1 MSFISNNAASSIA
14 TVLGTLIL
22 ATAIALF
29 LALNAGGAG
38 AQTVEDDH
46 GDTFDTSTLVELGS
60 SVDGRIDPGDDRDVF
75 KIDLSD
81 ASGQTDLWAY
91 TLGEFDTYGG
101 LYDGAG
107 NLVELSDDG
116 YFVDSIRGFS
126 IRSVVHPGIYYVI
139 AVSFDGDPGDYTFH
153 AQAVVEPGSTIE
165 TAKPLILDSR
175 DGGTINTLDDEDYYK
190 LEFTESKHVT
200 IYAVTANV
208 SLIDAF
214 LLDAEGNEIS
224 ANIRPLRL
232 RGFGSLFPVGF
243 TIEEDLE
250 PGTYYLQVVN
260 PLAPDPDE
268 AEPEE
273 TESEEIETEE
283 PPLPFRP
290 APYGIFYFEDT
301 EYSEFLEDCNSQTEA
316 LDDPEI
322 GDPLNACQWHFHHPE
337 WQDINIGSVWADGIK
352 GEGVNVA
359 IVDDGMYQ
367 DHEDLKDNVD
377 TSLSLNF
384 ETGENDI
391 YGRHDHHGTH
401 VAGMVAARDN
411 DIGVRGVAPRATIH
425 GFNLL
430 SGFNTTG
437 LNIVR
442 ALTNSADVTAVS
454 NNSWG
459 WRDSPG
465 LSPSFSFWK
474 QAVRSGTA
482 LGYDGKGVLYVWSA
496 GNGHL
501 LGDDSNLTEFANDYG
516 VTAACS
522 VNTQGTRSGYSEMG
536 ANLWVCAPSNDRPLS
551 LGGVAGI
558 LTTENS
564 DRYYQD
570 FGGTSA
576 AAPIV
581 AGVGALTRE
590 ANPDLTWRDVKMI
603 LAASAQKND
612 PASQG
617 WDAGAPMH
625 PVSSVESYSF
635 NHEYGFGVVD
645 AEGAVN
651 LAKRWTNLPAAQ
663 VATVVSEELESE
675 IPDAPAVGEPT
686 TVTHALTV
694 DSDIEFTEFVEVT
707 VVFEH
712 DSFRDLEILLESPS
726 GAISRLAVPF
736 DTFDGVSAFLEVAF
750 SPLHGSWQFGSAKH
764 LGEDPNGEWKL
775 HITDHLHVVDGTF
788 MGFAITVYGHERAAG
803 AATLDSVAVHP
814 GGERLDV
821 AWSAPGG
828 AGESEIT
835 GYDIRYIATDDD
847 ETDPSAWTALEGV
860 WSAEAGGDL
869 TYTISG
875 LTDGTQYDVQVRAVN
890 SVGGGLWS
898 EEGTGTPMSSS
909 CVADGAVSDRT
920 NGGLIND
927 CETLLEA
934 RDTLAGSATLNWSS
948 DADITTW
955 DGIHL
960 TGDPLRVTNV
970 TLLNSQ
976 LDGSIPAALGGL
988 EELAILNL
996 RNNDLTGSIPAE
1008 LSNLANLE
1016 NLLLHNN
1023 SLSGEI
1029 PDLSDLSNLKML
1041 WLSGNDLG
1049 SGQGVPTWLNSM
1061 SNLESLN
1068 LWGNDLGGQIPDLS
1082 GMTSLIH
1089 LRLHST
1095 GLTGS
1100 IPASLGD
1107 MSNLRGL
1114 YLHNNNLS
1122 GTIPGELG
1130 QLATLAGLYLHGNNL
1145 SGTIPSELGQL
1156 TNLRRIW
1163 LHSNGL
1169 SGAIPSELSGMSGLL
1184 DLNLHSNR
1192 LSGVIPPELGD
1203 ITTLE
1208 SLRLHNNQL
1217 SGSIPSEL
1225 GDLSNL
1231 TGLWLQSN
1239 RLTGAIPAELGNLGD
1254 TLTQWRL
1261 GGNRLS
1267 GCVPAGLASVED
1279 NDMASLGLQVCP

>member
-1 MSFISNNAASSIA
+1 MSFISKKSVSSISA
-14 TVLGTLIL
+14 LLGTLIL
-22 ATAIALF
+22 AIAIASF
-29 LALNAGGAG
+29 LLLNPGGAV

-46 GDTFDTSTLVELGS
+46 GDTFGTSTSVELGS

-81 ASGQTDLWAY
+81 ASGQTDLWVY
-91 TLGEFDTYGG
+91 TLGDLDTFGG
-101 LYDGAG
+101 LYDGSG
-107 NLVELSDDG
+107 NLVELNDDSFFG
-116 YFVDSIRGFS
+116 DSIRGFS
-126 IRSVVHPGIYYVI
+126 IRSAVQPGVYYVI
-139 AVSFDGDPGDYTFH
+139 AVSYEGEPGDYTFH
-153 AQAVVEPGSTIE
+153 AQAVVAPGDSIE

-175 DGGTINTLDDEDYYK
+175 DGGTIDTLEDADYYK

-200 IYAVTANV
+200 IEAVTADI
-208 SLIDAF
+208 SLIDAS
-214 LLDAEGNEIS
+214 LLDADGNEIS
-224 ANIRPLRL
+224 ANHRLIRL
-232 RGFGSLFPVGF
+232 RGFGSFFPIGF
-243 TIEEDLE
+243 TIEENFE
-250 PGTYYLQVVN
+250 PGTYYLKVVN

-268 AEPEE
+268 TEPEE
-273 TESEEIETEE
+273 TESEESEPEE
-283 PPLPFRP
+283 PPLSFRP
-290 APYGIFYFEDT
+290 APYAIFFLEDT
-301 EYSEFLEDCNSQTEA
+301 EYSEFLEDCDSQADA
-316 LDDPEI
+316 LNDPEI
-322 GDPLNACQWHFHHPE
+322 GDPLNACQWHLRHPE

-377 TSLSLNF
+377 TSLNLNF

-391 YGRHDHHGTH
+391 YGRFDHHGTH

-411 DIGVRGVAPRATIH
+411 DIGVRGVAPRATLH
-425 GFNLL
+425 GYNLL
-430 SGFNTTG
+430 SGLNTTG
-437 LNIVR
+437 FNI
-442 ALTNSADVTAVS
+442 LTAMTESADVTAVS

-459 WRDSPG
+459 WSDGPG
-465 LSPSFSFWK
+465 FSPSFSFWRR
-474 QAVRSGTA
+474 AIRVGTTF
-482 LGYDGKGVLYVWSA
+482 GYDGKGVVYVWAA

-501 LGDDSNLTEFANDYG
+501 LGDDSNLDEFANEYG

-522 VNTQGTRSGYSEMG
+522 VNNQGTRSGYSEVG

-576 AAPIV
+576 ASPIV
-581 AGVGALTRE
+581 AGVAALTRE
-590 ANPDLTWRDVKMI
+590 ANPDLTWRDVKVI

-612 PASQG
+612 PTSQG
-617 WDAGAPMH
+617 WDSGAPLH
-625 PVSSVESYSF
+625 PVSSAETYSF

-645 AEGAVN
+645 ATGAVD

-663 VATVVSEELESE
+663 QSTVVSDVLDAE
-675 IPDAPAVGEPT
+675 IPDFTAEGEAET
-686 TVTHALTV
+686 FTHTLNL

-707 VVFEH
+707 VAFEH
-712 DSFRDLEILLESPS
+712 DSFRDLEVLLESPS

-736 DTFDGVSAFLEVAF
+736 DTFDGLNAFFGEAF
-750 SPLHGSWQFGSAKH
+750 VPLHGLWQFGSSRH

-775 HITDHLHVVDGTF
+775 HITDRIHVVDGIF
-788 MGFAITVYGHERAAG
+788 NGFAITVYGHERAAG
-803 AATLDSVAVHP
+803 AATLDSVAAHP

-821 AWSAPGG
+821 AWSAPEA
-828 AGESEIT
+828 AGESEVT

-847 ETDPSAWTALEGV
+847 ETDPSGWTVLEGV
-860 WSAEAGGDL
+860 WSAENGGDL
-869 TYTISG
+869 THTVSG
-875 LTDGTQYDVQVRAVN
+875 LTDGTQYDVQVRAAN

-898 EEGTGTPMSSS
+898 EVGTGTPMSSS
-909 CVADGAVSDRT
+909 CAADGAVSDRD
-920 NGGLIND
+920 NGGLVND
-927 CETLLEA
+927 CEALLAA
-934 RDTLAGSATLNWSS
+934 RDTLAGSVTLNWSS
-948 DADITTW
+948 DTDISTW
-955 DGIHL
+955 DGIYL
-960 TGDPLRVTNV
+960 TGDPQRVTV
-970 TLLNSQ
+970 VSLLNRQ

-988 EELAILNL
+988 EELVILNL
-996 RNNDLTGSIPAE
+996 RSNDLSGSIPAE
-1008 LSNLANLE
+1008 LGDLANLE
-1016 NLLLHNN
+1016 ELLLHNN

-1029 PDLSDLSNLKML
+1029 PDLSDLGNLKML

-1049 SGQGVPTWLNSM
+1049 RGQGIPTWLNSM

-1082 GMTSLIH
+1082 GMTSLTH

-1107 MSNLRGL
+1107 VSSLQGL

-1130 QLATLAGLYLHGNNL
+1130 QLANLAGLYLHDNNL
-1145 SGTIPSELGQL
+1145 SGTIPNELGQL
-1156 TNLRRIW
+1156 TNLIRLW
-1163 LHSNGL
+1163 LHSNSL
-1169 SGAIPSELSGMSGLL
+1169 SGAIPSELSGMSSLM
-1184 DLNLHSNR
+1184 DLNLRNNR
-1192 LSGVIPPELGD
+1192 LNGAIPPQLGD

-1208 SLRLHNNQL
+1208 SLRLQNNQL

-1239 RLTGAIPAELGNLGD
+1239 RLTGAIPAELGSLGD

-1261 GGNRLS
+1261 SGNRLS
-1267 GCVPAGLASVED
+1267 GCVPAGLAAVED
-1279 NDMASLGLQVCP
+1279 NDMVSLGLQVCP

>member
-1 MSFISNNAASSIA
+1 MSFISNKAASSIA

-22 ATAIALF
+22 AVAIASF
-29 LALNAGGAG
+29 LVLNAGGAG

-46 GDTFDTSTLVELGS
+46 GDTFGTSTLVELGS

-81 ASGQTDLWAY
+81 ASGQTDLWVYA
-91 TLGEFDTYGG
+91 LGDLDTFGG
-101 LYDGAG
+101 LYDGSG
-107 NLVELSDDG
+107 NLVELNDDS
-116 YFVDSIRGFS
+116 FFADNIRGFS
-126 IRSVVHPGIYYVI
+126 IRSVVQPGIYYVI
-139 AVSFDGDPGDYTFH
+139 AVSFDGEPGDYTFH
-153 AQAVVEPGSTIE
+153 AQAIAAPGDSIE
-165 TAKPLILDSR
+165 TAKPLSLDSR
-175 DGGTINTLDDEDYYK
+175 DGGTIDTLNDADYFK
-190 LEFTESKHVT
+190 LEFTEPKHVT
-200 IYAVTANV
+200 IDVVTADISIV
-208 SLIDAF
+208 DGF

-224 ANIRPLRL
+224 ANHRLIRL
-232 RGFGSLFPVGF
+232 RGFGSFFPIGF
-243 TIEEDLE
+243 NIDEDFE
-250 PGTYYLQVVN
+250 PGTYYLKVVN
-260 PLAPDPDE
+260 PLAPEPDE
-268 AEPEE
+268 TEPEE
-273 TESEEIETEE
+273 SDESEFEE
-283 PPLPFRP
+283 PLFPFRP
-290 APYGIFYFEDT
+290 APYAIFYLEDT
-301 EYSEFLEDCNSQTEA
+301 EYSEFLEDCDSQTDA
-316 LDDPEI
+316 LNDPEI
-322 GDPLNACQWHFHHPE
+322 GDPLNACQWHLGHPE

-377 TSLSLNF
+377 TSLNLNF

-391 YGRHDHHGTH
+391 YGRFDHHGTH

-411 DIGVRGVAPRATIH
+411 DTGVRGVAPRATLH
-425 GFNLL
+425 GYNLL
-430 SGFNTTG
+430 SGLNTTG
-437 LNIVR
+437 LNII
-442 ALTNSADVTAVS
+442 AAMTESADVTAVS

-459 WRDSPG
+459 FSDSPG
-465 LSPSFSFWK
+465 FSPSFSFWRR
-474 QAVRSGTA
+474 AIRSGTTF
-482 LGYDGKGVLYVWSA
+482 GNDGKGVLYVWAA

-501 LGDDSNLTEFANDYG
+501 LGDDSNLDEFTNDYG

-522 VNTQGTRSGYSEMG
+522 VNNEGTRSGYSEMG

-576 AAPIV
+576 ASPIV

-590 ANPDLTWRDVKMI
+590 ANPDLTWRDVKVI

-612 PASQG
+612 PSSQG

-625 PVSSVESYSF
+625 PVSSAESYSF
-635 NHEYGFGVVD
+635 NHEYGFGVVN

-663 VATVVSEELESE
+663 GTTVVSEELETE

-707 VVFEH
+707 VAFEH
-712 DSFRDLEILLESPS
+712 DSFRDLEVLLESPS

-736 DTFDGVSAFLEVAF
+736 DTFDGLSAFFGAAF
-750 SPLHGSWQFGSAKH
+750 VPLHGSWQFGSAKH

-775 HITDHLHVVDGTF
+775 HITDRISAVDGIF
-788 MGFAITVYGHERAAG
+788 NGFAITVYGHERAAG

-821 AWSAPGG
+821 AWSAPDA

-835 GYDIRYIATDDD
+835 GYDIRYIESDDD
-847 ETDPSAWTALEGV
+847 ETDPSAWTVLESV

-869 TYTISG
+869 TYTVSG
-875 LTDGTQYDVQVRAVN
+875 LTDGTRYDVQVRAVN
-890 SVGGGLWS
+890 SVGAGIWS
-898 EEGTGTPMSSS
+898 EAGSGTPMTSA
-909 CVADGAVSDRT
+909 CAADGAVTDRT
-920 NGGLIND
+920 NGGLVSD
-927 CETLLEA
+927 CEALLDS

-948 DADITTW
+948 DTDISTW
-955 DGIHL
+955 DGIYFA
-960 TGDPLRVTNV
+960 GDPMRVTNV

-988 EELAILNL
+988 EELATLNL
-996 RNNDLTGSIPAE
+996 RSNDLSGSIPAE
-1008 LSNLANLE
+1008 LGGLTNLE
-1016 NLLLHNN
+1016 ELLLHNN

-1049 SGQGVPTWLNSM
+1049 SGQGIPTWLNSM

-1089 LRLHST
+1089 LKLQST

-1107 MSNLRGL
+1107 MSNLQGM

-1130 QLATLAGLYLHGNNL
+1130 QIATLTGLYLHDNDL

-1163 LHSNGL
+1163 LHSNSL
-1169 SGAIPSELSGMSGLL
+1169 SGAIPSELSGMSRLL
-1184 DLNLHSNR
+1184 DLNLRNNR
-1192 LSGVIPPELGD
+1192 LSGSIPSQLGT
-1203 ITTLE
+1203 IATLE
-1208 SLRLHNNQL
+1208 SLRLQNNQL
-1217 SGSIPSEL
+1217 SGTIPSEL

-1267 GCVPAGLASVED
+1267 GCVPAGLAAVED
-1279 NDMASLGLQVCP
+1279 NDMTSLGLQVCP